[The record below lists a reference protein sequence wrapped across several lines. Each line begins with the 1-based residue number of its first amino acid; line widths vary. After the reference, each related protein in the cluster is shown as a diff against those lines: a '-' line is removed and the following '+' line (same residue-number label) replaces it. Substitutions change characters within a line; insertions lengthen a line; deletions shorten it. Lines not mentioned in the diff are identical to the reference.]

1 MFLLFQA
8 APVSLI
14 NAFGVLL
21 DRPDHQRVRSTRP
34 YLRPK
39 AFEKNA
45 LAVGKRSP
53 HIPSAETPNGGKLN
67 LRGKIMKRLL
77 TAMLVLFFCTRHIE
91 SAHATDVEFIFSGQD
106 VRAVGYTGGK
116 VRPGEKINVAEI
128 KQRFSGFAVTL
139 NNECE
144 GFCISIERNGVG
156 IDVYYNSDNN
166 RVERVVSW
174 CQNGGLADTIGNTCG
189 MGLYDANGNFF
200 TEL

>member
-1 MFLLFQA
+1 MWLKFMTLNKRRFDQQKAVASLSLFATKTGVSAFQA

-116 VRPGEKINVAEI
+116 GTSWRKN
-128 KQRFSGFAVTL
+128 QRCRNQTTL
-139 NNECE
+139 FRLRCD
-144 GFCISIERNGVG
+144 IE
-156 IDVYYNSDNN
+156 
-166 RVERVVSW
+166 
-174 CQNGGLADTIGNTCG
+174 Q
-189 MGLYDANGNFF
+189 
-200 TEL
+200 